1 MSPSWGRTMGEEC
14 SSWEE
19 SSAKNVLARGL
30 KVEER
35 GQGDKDPSLRFNH
48 LSEVT
53 GASPI
58 SKE

>member
-1 MSPSWGRTMGEEC
+1 MGEEC

-19 SSAKNVLARGL
+19 SSAKNVLAQGL

-35 GQGDKDPSLRFNH
+35 GQGDKNPSLRFNH